1 MRAKLKALF
10 FILRLHCFIPSN
22 IYFFI
27 GNLAGLSRFVH
38 KHKKDGLCDFHS
50 RKFDYAKREKLYEF
64 VIEKESLSDSA
75 VDYFEFG
82 VAKGQSFKWWVNRMY
97 NSESRF
103 YGFDTFTGLPEDW
116 GTFKAG
122 AMSSGNKK
130 PEIDDSRVSFY
141 QGLFQQTLLPFL
153 ENYNVKNRKVIHLD
167 ADLYS
172 STLFIMTIMYPYLKP
187 GDILFFDEFSV
198 PMHEYKA
205 FMEWT
210 KSFYIQYEVL
220 GSVNNFF
227 RLAIMIK

>member
-10 FILRLHCFIPSN
+10 FFLRLHYFVPSN

-38 KHKKDGLCDFHS
+38 KHKKDGMCDYYS
-50 RKFDYAKREKLYEF
+50 KFDYTKREKLYLH
-64 VIEKESLSDSA
+64 VIENQKLDESA
-75 VDYFEFG
+75 IDYFEFG
-82 VAKGQSFKWWVNRMY
+82 VARGGSFTWWVN
-97 NSESRF
+97 NLKNPNSRF
-103 YGFDTFTGLPEDW
+103 FGYDTFTGLPENW
-116 GTFKAG
+116 GKFKAG
-122 AMSSGNKK
+122 DFSNGNKP
-130 PEIDDSRVSFY
+130 PEISDSRVSFY

-153 ENYNVKNRKVIHLD
+153 AKYDNKNRKVIHLD

-172 STLFIMTIMYPYLKP
+172 STLYIMTIMYPYLKP

-210 KSFYIQYEVL
+210 KSFYVEYEVL

-227 RLAIMIK
+227 RLAVKIK

>member
-1 MRAKLKALF
+1 MRAKLKAF
-10 FILRLHCFIPSN
+10 FYALRLHIFIPSN
-22 IYFFI
+22 IYLFL

-38 KHKKDGLCDFHS
+38 KHKNDGMCDYYS
-50 RKFDYAKREKLYEF
+50 SKFDYNKREELYKH
-64 VIEKESLSDSA
+64 VIDKFSLN
-75 VDYFEFG
+75 DYGIDYLEFG
-82 VAKGQSFKWWVNRMY
+82 VSKAVSFRWWVNKIT
-97 NSESRF
+97 NAESKF

-122 AMSSGNKK
+122 DMSSENELPKIEDK
-130 PEIDDSRVSFY
+130 RVSFY

-153 ENYNVKNRKVIHLD
+153 AKYNNEKRKVIHLD

-172 STLFIMTIMYPYLKP
+172 STLYILTIMYPYLKP
-187 GDILFFDEFSV
+187 GDILLFDEFSV

-210 KSFYIQYEVL
+210 KSFYVEYEVL

-227 RLAIMIK
+227 RLAVMIK

>member
-1 MRAKLKALF
+1 MRAKLKAIF
-10 FILRLHCFIPSN
+10 YILHLHYFIPSN
-22 IYFFI
+22 IYFFL

-38 KHKKDGLCDFHS
+38 KFKKEGFCDYYS
-50 RKFDYAKREKLYEF
+50 SKFDYNKREKLYEH
-64 VIEKESLSDSA
+64 VINTQSLNDSPI
-75 VDYFEFG
+75 DFFEFG
-82 VAKGQSFKWWVNRMY
+82 VSKGISFKWWVN
-97 NSESRF
+97 NISNEKSRF

-116 GTFKAG
+116 GMFKAG
-122 AMSSGNKK
+122 DMSNGNKP
-130 PEIDDSRVSFY
+130 PEINDSRVKFY

-153 ENYNVKNRKVIHLD
+153 KDYEVVNRKVIHLD